1 MHISHLPAATAS
13 GEIPTAAAT
22 GTSSDVASA
31 TATST
36 TFDDSTLTADIV
48 LNA

>member
-1 MHISHLPAATAS
+1 MYISHLPAATVS
-13 GEIPTAAAT
+13 GEIPTATAT
-22 GTSSDVASA
+22 ASGAASA

-48 LNA
+48 LSA